1 MTLMRLVA
9 HDLPRPSVAASR
21 TTGTT
26 EGTTAEVAPRC
37 TPALLGTVVL
47 AVAGAAGAAL
57 IVAADRRAEW
67 NHGSPF
73 PYFWL
78 GLLLFAL
85 PAIAWAGRRDL
96 SAPVRLGVLVGYAAF
111 TYLPK
116 LLRNPDG
123 PLYHDEFAHWRQSRE
138 ILLDGR
144 LFEPNPIVR
153 VIGDF
158 PGLHATVASIAALTG
173 LTVWQAALI
182 VLVLAHVLVV
192 LGVAVLGGDLWRNPR
207 VAALAAVI
215 YSLNSSFL
223 FFDTQFGYESL
234 AVPLLIWTL
243 VTLLRALRATARPA
257 RLRWSVYTLLLAGA
271 TIATHHLTALW
282 LIGIMVLLSAI
293 LTVRDLRS
301 KATVTAWALTG
312 ATAALVAAWLV
323 WVSPRTAGYLDPYL
337 GQALDQAA
345 GMAGQHGSGS
355 RQLFS
360 QSVAPWWEQAA
371 AFLAAPIAFVAMAGA
386 THRLRRRPAPDPV
399 DRCASLG
406 MLILGSLYFPAS
418 LLILT
423 PSGAE
428 GARRSWAFSY
438 LGIALVVAPVAGA
451 VLDRAA
457 SSFGRRG
464 LIATGAGLLTVT
476 TVLLVGNVAA
486 GMNPSYRFP
495 GPPVYG
501 SDTRAASPEML
512 AAAAWLNRTQGRHL
526 RIVADRYSGLIFGS
540 YGEEDPVTG
549 SGAFPTYDLY
559 LSPPGR
565 PVSRA
570 LLGQLQSWR
579 FGYLIVDRRMA
590 LEVPDIKIY
599 FETNEPIPHDDR
611 PAFTLG
617 QLTKFDALPWTIKI
631 YDSADIAIYRF
642 DFASLDASVRGGTP

>member
-1 MTLMRLVA
+1 MTHISGKPSGVA
-9 HDLPRPSVAASR
+9 
-21 TTGTT
+21 G
-26 EGTTAEVAPRC
+26 
-37 TPALLGTVVL
+37 L

-57 IVAADRRAEW
+57 IVTSYRDAEW
-67 NHGSPF
+67 QHGSPF
-73 PYFWL
+73 PLFWL
-78 GLLLFAL
+78 GLLLFAV

-96 SAPVRLGVLVGYAAF
+96 SPPTRLGVLIGYAAF

-138 ILLDGR
+138 ILADGR
-144 LFEPNPIVR
+144 LFEDNPIIR

-173 LTVWQAALI
+173 VSVWQAALI

-192 LGVAVLGGDLWRNPR
+192 LGVAVLAADLWGDPR
-207 VAALAAVI
+207 VAAVAAVV

-243 VTLLRALRATARPA
+243 VTLLRALRATVRPA
-257 RLRWSVYTLLLAGA
+257 RLGWSALTLLLAGA

-282 LIGIMVLLSAI
+282 LIGIMLLISAV
-293 LTVRDLRS
+293 LTVRSWRAV
-301 KATVTAWALTG
+301 ATVTAWTLTG
-312 ATAALVAAWLV
+312 ATAVLVAAWMI
-323 WVSPRTAGYLDPYL
+323 WVSPGTAGYLDPYF

-345 GMAGQHGSGS
+345 GMAGRHGSGS

-360 QSVAPWWEQAA
+360 QSIAPWWERAA
-371 AFLAAPIAFVAMAGA
+371 AFVAPPIALAGTA
-386 THRLRRRPAPDPV
+386 FGAFRLWRDRSGGLV
-399 DRCASLG
+399 DRAARWSL
-406 MLILGSLYFPAS
+406 LFLGSLYFPAA

-438 LGIALVVAPVAGA
+438 LGIALVVAPAA
-451 VLDRAA
+451 AFVLDR
-457 SSFGRRG
+457 FRR
-464 LIATGAGLLTVT
+464 LAIPLLAVT
-476 TVLLVGNVAA
+476 AVLLVGNVAA

-495 GPPVYG
+495 GPPAFG

-512 AAAAWLNRTQGRHL
+512 AAANWLRRTQGRNL

-540 YGEEDPVTG
+540 YGEQDPVTG
-549 SGAFPTYDLY
+549 SATFPTYDLY
-559 LSPPGR
+559 LTEPGR
-565 PVSRA
+565 QQPRA
-570 LLGQLQSWR
+570 LLTQLRSWR
-579 FGYLIVDRRMA
+579 FGYLVVDRRMA

-599 FETNEPIPHDDR
+599 FETDEPIPHDGR
-611 PAFTLG
+611 PAFTLA
-617 QLTKFDALPWTIKI
+617 QLTKFDTLPWTIKI
-631 YDSADIAIYRF
+631 YDSTDVAIYRF
-642 DFASLDASVRGGTP
+642 DFGSLRASASGGTP